1 MRNSR
6 LKLLAV
12 ILVFLFLGLSEA
24 CSIIKH
30 KETRTAP
37 KPEART
43 SQREVIEP
51 EEQPLVEAD
60 QALASGQYAQAL
72 DIYKTQLDL
81 WPENKKI
88 QAAARGAL
96 EEIKKKADE
105 ARSQKHYSLAM
116 DGYLLLLENFDYF
129 SHLISDLSFNSK
141 EIEQYLKECRLENY
155 LAQIDQS
162 LKAKKYEQVSS
173 LLQEALKANPG
184 EPRLKKQIEKL
195 LVELKSSGDRSLA
208 DLDFARAGWHY
219 GLAKKNW
226 SKFKSYTS
234 SLPFKLEDLDS
245 GLKTCSQQL
254 TNQGLVE
261 YRKGNLK
268 GAISIWESILT
279 FDPDNEQ
286 IKKAISTAR
295 AQLQQIKG

>member
-1 MRNSR
+1 MRNSGC
-6 LKLLAV
+6 KLLAV
-12 ILVFLFLGLSEA
+12 MVIFLFLGLSGA

-30 KETRTAP
+30 RETRTAP
-37 KPEART
+37 KPEARV
-43 SQREVIEP
+43 SQTEVIEP
-51 EEQPLVEAD
+51 EEQPLIEAD
-60 QALASGQYAQAL
+60 QALASGQSARAL
-72 DIYKTQLDL
+72 DIYKTQLEL
-81 WPENKKI
+81 KPENKKI

-105 ARSQKHYSLAM
+105 ARNQKHYSLAM
-116 DGYLLLLENFDYF
+116 EGYLLLLNNFDYF
-129 SHLISDLSFNSK
+129 SHLIPDLSFNST

-155 LAQIDQS
+155 LARIDQN
-162 LKAKKYEQVSS
+162 LKAKKYEQASS
-173 LLQEALKANPG
+173 LLQEALKAGPG

-195 LVELKSSGDRSLA
+195 LIELKSSGDRSLS
-208 DLDFARAGWHY
+208 DLDFARAGWY
-219 GLAKKNW
+219 YSLAKKNW
-226 SKFKSYTS
+226 SKFKGYTG
-234 SLPFKLEDLDS
+234 SLSFRLEDLDS

-286 IKKAISTAR
+286 IKKAIETAR

>member
-1 MRNSR
+1 MRLQTGKGPPKRRRRAETGLEKQEPSAAQTVAIVLPESDDMR
-6 LKLLAV
+6 VLRAAAMVLEEGIADI
-12 ILVFLFLGLSEA
+12 ILVGNE
-24 CSIIKH
+24 
-30 KETRTAP
+30 
-37 KPEART
+37 
-43 SQREVIEP
+43 
-51 EEQPLVEAD
+51 
-60 QALASGQYAQAL
+60 
-72 DIYKTQLDL
+72 
-81 WPENKKI
+81 
-88 QAAARGAL
+88 

-105 ARSQKHYSLAM
+105 ARSQKQYSLAM
-116 DGYLLLLENFDYF
+116 DGYLLLFKNFDYF
-129 SHLISDLSFNSK
+129 SHFIPDLSFNSK

-155 LAQIDQS
+155 LVQIDQS

-226 SKFKSYTS
+226 SKFKSHTS

>member
-6 LKLLAV
+6 FKLLAV
-12 ILVFLFLGLSEA
+12 ILVFLFLVLSGA

-30 KETRTAP
+30 KETRTVP
-37 KPEART
+37 KPEVRA

-51 EEQPLVEAD
+51 EEQPLVEAN

-81 WPENKKI
+81 KPENKKI
-88 QAAARGAL
+88 QTAARGAL

-116 DGYLLLLENFDYF
+116 GGYLLLLKNYDYF
-129 SHLISDLSFNSK
+129 SHLVPDLSFNSK

-173 LLQEALKANPG
+173 LLQEALKASPG

-195 LVELKSSGDRSLA
+195 LVELKSSGDSSLA
-208 DLDFARAGWHY
+208 DLDFAQAGEY
-219 GLAKKNW
+219 YSLAKKNW
-226 SKFKSYTS
+226 SKFKGYTG
-234 SLPFKLEDLDS
+234 SLSFKLEDLDS

-268 GAISIWESILT
+268 GAISIWETILT
-279 FDPDNEQ
+279 FDPENEQ

>member
-1 MRNSR
+1 MRNSWF
-6 LKLLAV
+6 KLLAV
-12 ILVFLFLGLSEA
+12 ILVFLFLGLSGA

-30 KETRTAP
+30 KETRTVP
-37 KPEART
+37 KPEARA

-60 QALASGQYAQAL
+60 QALASGQYARAL
-72 DIYKTQLDL
+72 DIYKTQLEL
-81 WPENKKI
+81 KPESKKI

-105 ARSQKHYSLAM
+105 ARSQKQYSLAM
-116 DGYLLLLENFDYF
+116 DGYLLLFKNFDYF
-129 SHLISDLSFNSK
+129 SHFIPDLSFNSK

-162 LKAKKYEQVSS
+162 LKAKKYEQVSN

-286 IKKAISTAR
+286 IKRAIQTAR

>member
-6 LKLLAV
+6 FKLLAV
-12 ILVFLFLGLSEA
+12 ILVFLFLVLSGA
-24 CSIIKH
+24 CSIIKP
-30 KETRTAP
+30 KETRTVP
-37 KPEART
+37 KPEVRA

-51 EEQPLVEAD
+51 EEQPLVEAN

-81 WPENKKI
+81 KPENKKI
-88 QAAARGAL
+88 QTAARGAL

-116 DGYLLLLENFDYF
+116 GGYLLLLKNYDYF
-129 SHLISDLSFNSK
+129 SHLVPDLSFNSK

-173 LLQEALKANPG
+173 LLQEALKASPG

-195 LVELKSSGDRSLA
+195 LVELKSSGDSSLA
-208 DLDFARAGWHY
+208 DLDFAQAGEY
-219 GLAKKNW
+219 YSLAKKNW
-226 SKFKSYTS
+226 SKFKGYTG
-234 SLPFKLEDLDS
+234 SLSFKLEDLDS